1 MYKSQFPIRRF
12 NAKTSALFIVH
23 LDNSTWIKTLKNC
36 EKDLALVLHNSCSET
51 LLSISSHAYRSHMCF
66 NSDRCSCATVLFSF
80 YPKGWC
86 SGRYMTFEPLRLFN
100 ISSCIQF
107 PEWFRIILW
116 CMYKT
121 LKKLWW
127 ILWIK
132 NVSFIVLNFALY
144 WAAFAN
150 VLGRHEPHFT
160 QLGYLFFLLKAG
172 NRLNWVVLKTKTH
185 LRNIS
190 NSCSTLHLWSS
201 KYLLVSNLSHGQL
214 NILKSRRYWQRL

>member
-121 LKKLWW
+121 LKKNCDEYYELRMYLLLFWSSPCIELHLQMFW
-127 ILWIK
+127 VDMSRIL
-132 NVSFIVLNFALY
+132 
-144 WAAFAN
+144 
-150 VLGRHEPHFT
+150 
-160 QLGYLFFLLKAG
+160 
-172 NRLNWVVLKTKTH
+172 LNWVICFFIKGRKPIELSRFENKNTFKKHFELVLH
-185 LRNIS
+185 
-190 NSCSTLHLWSS
+190 SS
-201 KYLLVSNLSHGQL
+201 LMVE
-214 NILKSRRYWQRL
+214 